1 MKLLRFFLRSKQFK
15 KGLATVAVILTLSIV
30 AWLIGGYMS
39 PQAGIFGAIA
49 APFQKLGSWISGGVE
64 DLSAGFDSATKLTAE
79 KKALEEELAALRE
92 QLVDYEE
99 AVNEN
104 KFYEDYLEIK
114 QANEDF
120 KFCPAMVTATDPDDD
135 FGGFTVDAG
144 SLTGVKLYD
153 PVITDAG
160 LVGYITEVGA
170 TTSKVTTI
178 LSPTLTCGAYD
189 SRTSDSG
196 AVSGDHALAV
206 KGQTKFYNLP
216 RTCSVA
222 IGDLVVTSGSGIF
235 PDKVIIGTVS
245 NISSD
250 PLSSSLYATVTPT
263 VDFSSLKMVMIVT
276 EFAGQG
282 NELTGE

>member
-1 MKLLRFFLRSKQFK
+1 MKQLRFFLRSKQFK
-15 KGLATVAVILTLSIV
+15 KGLATVAIILALSIS

-39 PQAGIFGAIA
+39 PQSGILGAIA
-49 APFQKLGSWISGGVE
+49 APFQKFGGWISDGFS
-64 DLSAGFDSATKLTAE
+64 DLAEGFESATKLTAE
-79 KKALEEELAALRE
+79 KKALEEELNALRE

-120 KFCPAMVTATDPDDD
+120 KFCPALLTATDPDDE

-144 SLTGVKLYD
+144 TLSGVSLYD

-178 LSPTLTCGAYD
+178 LSPSLTCGAYD

-196 AVSGDHALAV
+196 AVSGDYELAT

-222 IGDLVVTSGSGIF
+222 IGDLVVTSGGGLF
-235 PDKVIIGTVS
+235 PDKIIIGSVS

-263 VDFSSLKMVMIVT
+263 VNFDSLKRVMIVT
-276 EFAGQG
+276 DFAGQG

>member
-1 MKLLRFFLRSKQFK
+1 MRFFLRSKQFK

>member
-1 MKLLRFFLRSKQFK
+1 MRFFLRSKQFK
-15 KGLATVAVILTLSIV
+15 KGLATVAIILALSIT
-30 AWLIGGYMS
+30 AWLIGGFMS

-49 APFQKLGSWISGGVE
+49 APFQKLGSWIS
-64 DLSAGFDSATKLTAE
+64 DGFSDMSEGFESATKLTAE

-99 AVNEN
+99 AINEN
-104 KFYEDYLEIK
+104 KFYEDYLDIK
-114 QANEDF
+114 QENEDF
-120 KFCPAMVTATDPDDD
+120 KFCSAMVTATDPDDE

-144 SLTGVKLYD
+144 SLSGVSLYD
-153 PVITDAG
+153 PVITHEG
-160 LVGYITEVGA
+160 LVGYVTEVGA

-178 LSPTLTCGAYD
+178 LSPSLTCGAYD

-196 AVSGDHALAV
+196 AVSGDYELAV
-206 KGQTKFYNLP
+206 KGQTRFYNLP

-222 IGDLVVTSGSGIF
+222 IGDLIVTSGSGLF
-235 PDKVIIGTVS
+235 PDKIIIGSVS

-250 PLSSSLYATVTPT
+250 PLSSSLYATITPT
-263 VDFSSLKMVMIVT
+263 VDFSSLRRVMIVT
-276 EFAGQG
+276 DFLGQG